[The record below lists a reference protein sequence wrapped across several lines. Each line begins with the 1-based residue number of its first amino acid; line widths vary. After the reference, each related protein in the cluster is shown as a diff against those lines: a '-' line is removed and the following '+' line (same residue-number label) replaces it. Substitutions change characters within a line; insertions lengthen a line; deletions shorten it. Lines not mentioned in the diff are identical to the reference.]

1 MPPLR
6 RSAADVVLDAV
17 AGEDLDVAVVHG
29 DREVDGELALRDA
42 QHAAH
47 AVIEVELVGG
57 VVELGLGD
65 GPDVRSLRHR
75 VLDWPSGALS
85 ASLHASRSRRLRAVF
100 EAEAGRFAVTV
111 ADSSARPAVHGL
123 LLAVRRRHACSQ
135 AVRSRTR

>member
-1 MPPLR
+1 MPPLPGPR
-6 RSAADVVLDAV
+6 LTLCWTRWPVKTWTF
-17 AGEDLDVAVVHG
+17 AVVHG

-75 VLDWPSGALS
+75 V
-85 ASLHASRSRRLRAVF
+85 RA
-100 EAEAGRFAVTV
+100 G
-111 ADSSARPAVHGL
+111 HQ
-123 LLAVRRRHACSQ
+123 VR
-135 AVRSRTR
+135 